1 MRFLIIFIF
10 LITNVVAE
18 ELPGIKNI
26 VIHKIPKTHDNVI
39 FLDKNDQKI
48 NINEYTGNLLILN
61 FWATWCEP
69 CKEEM
74 PSLDKLQANPELD
87 KIKIFPIN
95 IGKES
100 LNKVN
105 KFFIDLNIKNFEPY
119 FDPPTT
125 LAKMFTLRG
134 VPTTILI
141 NKEGQEFARIIG
153 SIDFE
158 DTNFVN
164 WIKLKFL
171 QSILVKKIQIKLI
184 NFLKILISKISNLI
198 LIHLPY

>member
-1 MRFLIIFIF
+1 MRFLILFIF
-10 LITNVVAE
+10 LTTKVFANDVSE
-18 ELPGIKNI
+18 IKNI
-26 VIHKIPKTHDNVI
+26 VIHKDLKVYDNVI
-39 FLDKNDQKI
+39 FLDKNDKKI
-48 NINEYTGNLLILN
+48 NIKEFNGNLLLLN
-61 FWATWCEP
+61 FWATWCAP
-69 CKEEM
+69 CKKEM

-87 KIKIFPIN
+87 NIKIFTIN
-95 IGKES
+95 IGKET
-100 LNKVN
+100 LDKVN

-164 WIKLKFL
+164 WIKKY
-171 QSILVKKIQIKLI
+171 
-184 NFLKILISKISNLI
+184 N
-198 LIHLPY
+198 